1 MGRINVLQKLKE
13 EKVNYKIIANDG
25 YEFSYDF
32 PDLDK
37 AVREAIYLT
46 THNAGVQTVFVISQS
61 VYTEYVHYECID
73 KLMLVRRDELRF
85 IVKEVKSGIVTNI
98 I

>member
-1 MGRINVLQKLKE
+1 MKRMNILQKLKE
-13 EKVNYKIIANDG
+13 EKVNYKIIADDG

-32 PDLDK
+32 PDLNK

-46 THNAGVQTVFVISQS
+46 THNAGVQTVFVICQT
-61 VYTEYVHYECID
+61 VYTEHAHYEGID
-73 KLMLVRRDELRF
+73 KLMLVRQDELRF
-85 IVKEVKSGIVTNI
+85 IVKEVKFGIVTNI

>member
-1 MGRINVLQKLKE
+1 MNRINVLQKLKE
-13 EKVNYKIIANDG
+13 EKANYKIIADDG

-37 AVREAIYLT
+37 AVQEAIYLT
-46 THNAGVQTVFVISQS
+46 THNAGVQTVFVICQT
-61 VYTEYVHYECID
+61 VYTEHVHYEGID
-73 KLMLVRRDELRF
+73 KLILARRDEISF